1 MNKRQLEEK
10 IVRLTEDLE
19 RSEGRAKHY
28 KELLAMY
35 RDSSDKSPEEYPTT
49 HLRVFFGGGRT
60 ELFRNVT
67 DIATVRNT
75 NIHGGYTRLYDA
87 LSFTQGTERRVL
99 RDVAFK
105 PYREEQ
111 LMTISVWATNGPQTD
126 VSEVIGH
133 DVNDGVLRILKL
145 DGTVVN
151 FTLHHIDVWEVR

>member
-19 RSEGRAKHY
+19 RSEGRVKNY
-28 KELLAMY
+28 KELLDMY
-35 RDSSDKSPEEYPTT
+35 RDRSDKSPEEHPTT
-49 HLRVFFGGGRT
+49 NLRVFFVGGRT
-60 ELFRNVT
+60 EVFRNVK
-67 DIATVRNT
+67 DIVTVRKT
-75 NIHGGYTRLYDA
+75 DMRGGYTGRYDG
-87 LSFTQGTERRVL
+87 LSFTEGTERRVL

-105 PYREEQ
+105 AYREDQ
-111 LMTISVWATNGPQTD
+111 LMTVSVWATNGPQTD

-133 DVNDGVLRILKL
+133 DVENGVLRILKL

>member
-19 RSEGRAKHY
+19 RSEGREKHY
-28 KELLAMY
+28 KELLDMY
-35 RDSSDKSPEEYPTT
+35 RDRSDKSPEEYPTT

-67 DIATVRNT
+67 DIETVRKT
-75 NIHGGYTRLYDA
+75 DMRGGYTGLYDA

-105 PYREEQ
+105 TYRDRNLQ
-111 LMTISVWATNGPQTD
+111 TISVWATNGPQTD

-133 DVNDGVLRILKL
+133 DVENGVLRILKL